1 MKHRT
6 KLLISV
12 VLILGAAQLTILGL
26 LYYFNYSGAVDR
38 AKLGVTFSPAQA
50 RYFGLDPK
58 TVLIDSLDDLKIKN
72 YRLSAY
78 WNVIERQKDE
88 FDFSELDWQ
97 IGEIE
102 KRGGNII
109 LAVGRRLPRWPECHD
124 PKWIK
129 GSTEKQIQNEILDLI
144 SKTIKRYKNKTA
156 IIAWQVENE
165 PFLAAFGECPPPNA
179 AFYEKELKLARSL
192 DSRSI
197 ITTES
202 GELSTWIPAAFF
214 ADKVGVSL
222 YRIVW
227 NKIWGTFYYP
237 LTPAFYKFRAQAV
250 RALGKPIFVSELQA
264 EPWERGV
271 PLPQAPILEQ
281 KKIIDGKKIRD
292 SVDFAK
298 KASFDEIYFWGLEWW
313 AWLKSR
319 GDTDIWE
326 TVKYEI
332 ERNN

>member
-1 MKHRT
+1 MRHRT
-6 KLLISV
+6 KLLIWV
-12 VLILGAAQLTILGL
+12 IIIIGITQLIILAL
-26 LYYFNYSGAVDR
+26 LYYFNYSGTVDR

-78 WNVIERQKDE
+78 WNVIERTRDE

-97 IGEIE
+97 IKEIE

-124 PKWIK
+124 PRWIK
-129 GSTEKQIQNEILDLI
+129 GLSEKQAQNEVLDLVAQ
-144 SKTIKRYKNKTA
+144 TIKRYKNKAA
-156 IIAWQVENE
+156 IIAWQIENE
-165 PFLAAFGECPPPNA
+165 PFLAVFGECPKLDA
-179 AFYEKELKLARSL
+179 AFYEKEIKLARSL
-192 DSRSI
+192 DSRPLI
-197 ITTES
+197 VTES
-202 GELSTWIPAAFF
+202 GELSAWLPAAFL

-227 NKIWGTFYYP
+227 NKIWGAFYYP
-237 LTPAFYKFRAQAV
+237 LTPAFYRFRAQAV

-298 KASFDEIYFWGLEWW
+298 KAGFDEIYFWGVEWW
-313 AWLKSR
+313 AWLKSH
-319 GDTDIWE
+319 GDDDIWNA
-326 TVKYEI
+326 VKQEV
-332 ERNN
+332 RDN